1 MALLSPGQK
10 APASP
15 LGRGLG
21 VAVGAS
27 ICGGEVHLGL
37 ILAQAL
43 QDPVLFYYVLVR
55 LLVFAER
62 THRDTITRL
71 HSTDSNNGHM
81 YTRLSK
87 Y

>member
-1 MALLSPGQK
+1 MLSLYRSCRTTWPRACTSALHAAARYSVLE
-10 APASP
+10 
-15 LGRGLG
+15 RF
-21 VAVGAS
+21 
-27 ICGGEVHLGL
+27 

-43 QDPVLFYYVLVR
+43 EDPVLFYYVLVR